1 MWKIIFSQSF
11 TFSIS
16 GHTLYYDLLW
26 DFRQEGGRL
35 YNIFIFYSMKVF
47 KANAY
52 IRLRQACVC
61 QGYGTYLTVKA
72 SWPLVI
78 TKPNLRQGKALFYL

>member
-1 MWKIIFSQSF
+1 MSF
-11 TFSIS
+11 
-16 GHTLYYDLLW
+16 LR

-35 YNIFIFYSMKVF
+35 HNIFIFYSMKVF

-61 QGYGTYLTVKA
+61 QGYGIYLTVKA
-72 SWPLVI
+72 SSPLVI